1 MRNPNTLK
9 RNLARLG
16 SANAGQALKEQQT
29 ESEARVGHIKRE
41 LAEHPSKGLTPA
53 RLHAILEA
61 AEQGDLRAQHEL
73 FVDMEEKDAQISS
86 DLGKRRQA
94 AAELEWQIV
103 PPDNASA
110 QEKAAAEFCAEVFSA
125 LEVEDLI
132 IDLGSAIGHGWINL
146 ELNWIQRD
154 GKWQITQPEARPH
167 SWFQLHPEDQNALT
181 LRDNSA
187 NGADLWPLGWV
198 KHCHRAKAGYK
209 ARSGLHRVL
218 AWPYL
223 FQNYAIGDLA
233 ELLEIYGI
241 PARLGKYPRN
251 ASQKE
256 KGTLLQAVTSLG
268 HSAAG
273 IIPEGM
279 SIEFLQAADGK
290 SDMFQAMISWCE
302 RAKSK
307 AILGGTLTSGTG
319 EGTNT
324 NALGNVHERG
334 FDSLIRSDARQYAS
348 TIRRDILLPLVMLN
362 FGIDDLNRAPRF
374 YLDVTETEDLK
385 TMSEALPS
393 LVDMGLQI
401 PMWWAHEKTG
411 IPKPQ
416 GNEPVLQRMAQPAAA
431 LKHQPGIAVLRQQPL
446 PPMAPGAGDELTDQL
461 QQATVDH
468 LRTWIDS
475 IRDIA
480 ASAASLEQLRDR
492 LLNAYGDLPGE
503 ELTEV
508 MALALTVASA
518 RGIRDVAEEAGQLPT
533 QEG

>member
-1 MRNPNTLK
+1 MRTPNTLK
-9 RNLARLG
+9 RNLATLG
-16 SANAGQALKEQQT
+16 NNAAQALDEQQT
-29 ESEARVGHIKRE
+29 SDEARVGHIKRE
-41 LAEHPSKGLTPA
+41 LAEHPSRGLTPA

-61 AEQGDLRAQHEL
+61 AEAGDLRAQHEL
-73 FVDMEEKDAQISS
+73 FLDMEEKDAQISS

-103 PPDNASA
+103 PPDNASP

-132 IDLGSAIGHGWINL
+132 IDLGTAIGHGWINL
-146 ELNWIQRD
+146 ELNWVQRN
-154 GKWQITQPEARPH
+154 GKWHITQPVARPH
-167 SWFQLHPEDQNALT
+167 SWFQLHPEDQDKLT
-181 LRDNSA
+181 LRDMSA
-187 NGADLWPLGWV
+187 TGADLWALGWV
-198 KHCHRAKAGYK
+198 QHRHRAKAGYIS
-209 ARSGLHRVL
+209 RSGLHRIL

-256 KGTLLQAVTSLG
+256 KSTLLQAVTSLG

-302 RAKSK
+302 RAKAK

-324 NALGNVHERG
+324 NALGRVHERG
-334 FDSLIRSDARQYAS
+334 LDSLIRSDARQYAS
-348 TIRRDILLPLVMLN
+348 TIRRDILLPLAMLN
-362 FGIDDLNRAPRF
+362 FGINDMNRAPRF

-385 TMSEALPS
+385 TMSEALPN

-401 PMWWAHEKTG
+401 PLWWAHEKTG

-416 GNEPVLQRMAQPAAA
+416 NDEPVLQRITHPAV
-431 LKHQPGIAVLRQQPL
+431 LKQQPGFAVLRQQAL
-446 PPMAPGAGDELTDQL
+446 PEISAPDTLAAQV
-461 QQATVDH
+461 QQASVDH
-468 LRTWIDS
+468 LRTWIDA
-475 IRDIA
+475 IRDMA
-480 ASAASLEQLRDR
+480 TNAASLEQLRDT
-492 LLNAYGDLPGE
+492 LLNAYGDLPGD

-508 MALALTVASA
+508 MALALTVANA
-518 RGIRDVAEEAGQLPT
+518 RGIEDVGREVGQLEP
-533 QEG
+533 

>member
-9 RNLARLG
+9 RNLARYG
-16 SANAGQALKEQQT
+16 VNAGQALQEQQT
-29 ESEARVGHIKRE
+29 ESEARVGYIKRE
-41 LAEHPSKGLTPA
+41 LAEHPSRGLTPA

-73 FVDMEEKDAQISS
+73 FLDMEEKDAQISS

-110 QEKAAAEFCAEVFSA
+110 QEKAATEFCIEVFSA

-132 IDLGSAIGHGWINL
+132 IDLGTAIGHGWINL
-146 ELNWIQRD
+146 ELNWVQRD
-154 GKWQITQPEARPH
+154 GKWHITQPQARPH
-167 SWFQLHPEDQNALT
+167 SWFQLHPEDQDKLT
-181 LRDNSA
+181 LRDSSPA
-187 NGADLWPLGWV
+187 GADLWALGWV
-198 KHCHRAKAGYK
+198 QHRHRAKAGYVS
-209 ARSGLHRVL
+209 RSGLHRIL

-251 ASQKE
+251 ASPKE
-256 KGTLLQAVTSLG
+256 KSTLLQAVTSLG

-279 SIEFLQAADGK
+279 SIDFLQAADGK

-302 RAKSK
+302 RAKAK

-324 NALGNVHERG
+324 NALGRVHERG
-334 FDSLIRSDARQYAS
+334 LDSLIRSDARQYAG
-348 TIRRDILLPLVMLN
+348 TIRRDILLPLAMLN
-362 FGIDDLNRAPRF
+362 FGIDDIQRAPRF

-385 TMSEALPS
+385 TMSEALPN

-416 GNEPVLQRMAQPAAA
+416 DNEPVLQRMALPAAA
-431 LKHQPGIAVLRQQPL
+431 LKQQPGIAVLRQQPL
-446 PPMAPGAGDELTDQL
+446 PPMAPGAGDVLTGQL
-461 QQATVDH
+461 QGATVDH
-468 LRTWIDS
+468 LRTWIDA
-475 IRDIA
+475 IRDMA

-518 RGIRDVAEEAGQLPT
+518 RGIRDVAEEAGQLPA